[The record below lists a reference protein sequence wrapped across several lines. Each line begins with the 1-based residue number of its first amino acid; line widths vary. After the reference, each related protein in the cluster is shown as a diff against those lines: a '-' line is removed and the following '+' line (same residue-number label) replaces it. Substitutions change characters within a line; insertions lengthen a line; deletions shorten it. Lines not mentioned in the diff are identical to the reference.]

1 MQIKQKLA
9 CANYLNF
16 QSNLVSHHFQ
26 LFTCVAFYLKNIY
39 EYEFLLKKTP
49 LAYRSISFFFC
60 TIFFTERTSI
70 N

>member
-1 MQIKQKLA
+1 MYPFSSYVIRKNNIETQKKIHHTMQIKQKLA

-39 EYEFLLKKTP
+39 EYEFL
-49 LAYRSISFFFC
+49 
-60 TIFFTERTSI
+60 
-70 N
+70 